1 MDIEWGAGVANL
13 CILGNL
19 SYMLGRKL
27 TWDHEKWQI
36 VGDDEAQRLAGRPQR
51 HPYHL

>member
-1 MDIEWGAGVANL
+1 MNTKASVGVANL

-19 SYMLGRKL
+19 SLILGRAL
-27 TWDHEKWQI
+27 TWDPVKQEI
-36 VGDDEAQRLAGRPQR
+36 VGDAQARRMMGRPQR